1 MTKRASAVC
10 FAVCLLAGCR
20 GDWSNASGTASVD
33 GQRMKKGM
41 VTFHPSAGGPA
52 AYGTI
57 ASDGSYFVKTGVET
71 GLTPGDYVV
80 TVTDHTIPDSSKGE
94 LAKLLTPEKYATP
107 ASSEFK
113 VTVKSGS
120 NSFDFNLKK

>member
-1 MTKRASAVC
+1 MTKRASVVFLAM
-10 FAVCLLAGCR
+10 CLVVGCR
-20 GDWSNASGTASVD
+20 GDWSTASGTVSVD

-41 VTFHPSAGGPA
+41 VTFHPAAGGA
-52 AYGTI
+52 AGYGTI
-57 ASDGSYFVKTGVET
+57 ASDGTYFVKTGVET

-80 TVTDHTIPDSSKGE
+80 TVTDHTIPDSTKGE

-120 NSFDFNLKK
+120 NS